1 MRGDSACDIVR
12 RDRERS
18 GMPTSEEELPEVRI
32 VLADRHQLFCD
43 AIRKA
48 LERKPGFRI
57 VGLVHD
63 VGHLVAETQ
72 HHQPAVVVAIAPS
85 RRDEGVVTAR
95 LVRELGPRARV
106 VLVGADDL
114 AMLASAFDAGAYGYL
129 TQACSFSDFVQ
140 ALRKV
145 SEGQICVSEC
155 MMGAALDYFTTRS
168 ASHRWRSRLAERE
181 RRKRAGRPA
190 LTLVGGEKSGDST
203 AVALGAA
210 TARCERGES
219 TTTARVR
226 SPGVLRAV
234 ADPE

>member
-72 HHQPAVVVAIAPS
+72 HHQPAVVVVIAPS

-95 LVRELGPRARV
+95 LVLELGWSWSERTIWRCWPR
-106 VLVGADDL
+106 
-114 AMLASAFDAGAYGYL
+114 
-129 TQACSFSDFVQ
+129 
-140 ALRKV
+140 
-145 SEGQICVSEC
+145 
-155 MMGAALDYFTTRS
+155 
-168 ASHRWRSRLAERE
+168 
-181 RRKRAGRPA
+181 P
-190 LTLVGGEKSGDST
+190 ST
-203 AVALGAA
+203 
-210 TARCERGES
+210 
-219 TTTARVR
+219 
-226 SPGVLRAV
+226 PGPT
-234 ADPE
+234 DT